1 MNTTLPAPTTPGTS
15 SNRLRSAAVRVPV
28 ATTVQF
34 AEAARRLAQEVRS
47 RGLVAPGFRCPPRL
61 LGVDRSIRRWEGGA
75 MVAVRLAG
83 RPWVA
88 VASDM
93 IEGVVAANRLASP
106 HSDRLRAD
114 LWELLGFVDDA
125 VRVA

>member
-1 MNTTLPAPTTPGTS
+1 MKADTDTAP
-15 SNRLRSAAVRVPV
+15 NRLHPSAVRVPV

-34 AEAARRLAQEVRS
+34 AEAARRLAHETRS
-47 RGLVAPGFRCPPRL
+47 RGLIAPGFRCPPRL
-61 LGVDRSIRRWEGGA
+61 LGVDRSIRRWEDGA

-88 VASDM
+88 VAADM
-93 IEGVVAANRLASP
+93 IEGVVASNRLTSP

-114 LWELLGFVDDA
+114 LWELLGFVDHV